1 MTTALLVASRA
12 LDRAGYGVLW
22 LALALLP
29 LQGFGATPLRPL
41 AGLILFDSLV
51 ALALPLS
58 LVRLLREHAR
68 LLGAPALWLPLSLA
82 CAGVVSEL
90 TQPEP
95 GLTARLSEQAAPL
108 VTAALIAA
116 HAGDAGRRRGL
127 VTAALVGGTVALLL
141 ALGGYVIDLGRGTHV
156 FSSSGAHP
164 IFDGLPR
171 LIGTFGGAAQRA
183 GSFAVYL
190 LALSLGASDGLPW
203 LGRRLASALSL
214 LALALSMSFAWLG
227 GALLLALRVP
237 GRLRLVAVPLVLLA
251 TLIGSVPLLRG
262 PPSARLAGDCDAL
275 DAEHYLVV
283 PIARSQCLRLSEGGR
298 AITRYAEAKRAAV
311 EAVLTAPLFGVGYS
325 GFADFSEQVFRE
337 KYAQS
342 GEHYEQPHGL
352 IPGLAAKHG
361 VLGALLLPLWLVLL
375 SRGWQS
381 SVFDHAVV
389 AFLLMGLFVDV
400 DRLREIWVLWGFLAT
415 QGLATRGRGAGDAG
429 AHWTSSGRS
438 ATGGAMCVRFSS
450 ASSCFSAAISRD

>member
-1 MTTALLVASRA
+1 MTQALLVASRA

-22 LALALLP
+22 LGLALLP

-41 AGLILFDSLV
+41 AGLMPFDALV

-58 LVRLLREHAR
+58 LVRLVREHAR

-95 GLTARLSEQAAPL
+95 ALALRLSEQVAPL
-108 VTAALIAA
+108 VAAALIAG
-116 HAGDAGRRRGL
+116 HAIDPGRRRGL
-127 VTAALVGGTVALLL
+127 LAAALAGGVVALLL
-141 ALGGYVIDLGRGTHV
+141 ALGGYVIDLARGTSL
-156 FSSSGAHP
+156 FSSSAAHP
-164 IFDGLPR
+164 IFDGWPR

-183 GSFAVYL
+183 GSFAVYS
-190 LALSLGASDGLPW
+190 LALSLAAGEALPW
-203 LGRRLASALSL
+203 LARRLASALSL

-227 GALLLALRVP
+227 GALLLALGAP
-237 GRLRLVAVPLVLLA
+237 ARLRPLGLVLVLLA
-251 TLIGSVPLLRG
+251 TLLASVPILRG
-262 PPSARLAGDCDAL
+262 PPSARLAGDCDEL

-311 EAVLTAPLFGVGYS
+311 EAVQTAPLFGVGYR
-325 GFADFSEQVFRE
+325 GFAAFSEQVFRE

-352 IPGLAAKHG
+352 IPGLWAKHG
-361 VLGALLLPLWLVLL
+361 VLGALLVPLWLILL
-375 SRGWQS
+375 YRGWQS

-389 AFLLMGLFVDV
+389 AFLLIGLFIDV
-400 DRLREIWVLWGFLAT
+400 DRLRELWVLWGFLAG
-415 QGLATRGRGAGDAG
+415 QGGEGSGASEDGLEAATRGTAE
-429 AHWTSSGRS
+429 SG
-438 ATGGAMCVRFSS
+438 GV
-450 ASSCFSAAISRD
+450 AAVGRL